1 MSERQP
7 LLKQVDEALLKQ
19 ADKVVNSVA
28 FSKIKESLA
37 NLEDEKRGIVIHFIS
52 LILILIPLL
61 IVGIVYLSN
70 SSLKKELALK
80 EKIYHLAEDV
90 IADRHQIESVAMNL
104 INNSN
109 IDSEIAL
116 QSRIKGMLSGTK
128 VDANKI
134 TISDF
139 SLNPSFNQSNQI
151 TASINIQKFSSSD
164 LTDLLNGMVNRE
176 KFKVLNLNLKKNPE
190 TAQIEGTIQVIF
202 NAQAMVAME
211 MME

>member
-37 NLEDEKRGIVIHFIS
+37 NLEDEKRAIVIHFIS

-70 SSLKKELALK
+70 ASLKKELALK

-90 IADRHQIESVAMNL
+90 IADRQQIESVAMNL

-151 TASINIQKFSSSD
+151 AASINIQKFSSSD

-211 MME
+211 MTE